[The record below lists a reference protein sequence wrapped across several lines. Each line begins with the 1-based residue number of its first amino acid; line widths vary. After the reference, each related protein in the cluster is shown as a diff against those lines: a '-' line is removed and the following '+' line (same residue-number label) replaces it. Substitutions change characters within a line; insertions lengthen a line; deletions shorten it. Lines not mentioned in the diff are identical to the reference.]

1 MSDSLTVH
9 PYGET
14 ALTAVFGDGISEDLY
29 RRVRALTSALEGDPP
44 RGLSELIPAYN
55 SLLVVYDPR
64 EAAYED
70 LAAIVRDR
78 AARSAEAVPGPSRVA
93 RIPVCY
99 EPPHAPDLEDVARHA
114 GLSPAEV
121 VSIHSAGAYLV
132 YMLGFTP
139 GFPYLG
145 GLDDRIAAPR
155 RATPRTRIPAGS
167 VGIADRQTG
176 IYPQAS
182 PGGWNLIGRTPA
194 ILFDP
199 TRTPPAL
206 LAAGMYIRF
215 TPISAAEFEDLSAA
229 AASDRWRPEIA
240 EEDRP

>member
-1 MSDSLTVH
+1 MNDTLTVH
-9 PYGET
+9 PYGEA
-14 ALTAVFGDGISEDLY
+14 ALTAVFGDGISEALY
-29 RRVRALTSALEGDPP
+29 RRVRALASSLQADPP
-44 RGLSELIPAYN
+44 EGVVELIPAYN
-55 SLLVVYDPR
+55 SLLVVYDSR
-64 EAAYED
+64 AIAYEN
-70 LAAIVRDR
+70 LAGIVRDR
-78 AARSAEAVPGPSRVA
+78 AHRSAEASPGPSRVA

-99 EPPHAPDLEDVARHA
+99 ESPHAPDLEDVARHA
-114 GLSPAEV
+114 GLSPGEV
-121 VSIHSAGAYLV
+121 VSIHSAGLYLV

-199 TRTPPAL
+199 ARTPPAL
-206 LAAGMYIRF
+206 LSAGLYLRF

-229 AASDRWRPEIA
+229 AAADRWRPEII